1 MFPIN
6 GLCEQ
11 RNEMKSVHAFR
22 CEFVLF
28 NCIAMLVHC
37 VFELLTRLASGVIYT
52 AKFDV
57 CCSIRCHLHLHVCG
71 SSSGF

>member
-1 MFPIN
+1 MIPIN

-28 NCIAMLVHC
+28 NCIAMQVHC
-37 VFELLTRLASGVIYT
+37 EFELLARLACGVVHAT
-52 AKFDV
+52 KFDIG
-57 CCSIRCHLHLHVCG
+57 CCICCHLHLHLRSC
-71 SSSGF
+71 SSGF